1 MMGTEPFASAACPPG
16 MTRPKRDVKTDRKSL
31 QLCHQVADTLNLV
44 LSGECNDDVLRN
56 LHVARVVPA
65 PDASQLL
72 VIVAPAWR
80 GEAMQSAEVLD
91 RLAAHSGR
99 LRSEVAGAITR
110 RKAPRLTFQF
120 VNEAGS

>member
-1 MMGTEPFASAACPPG
+1 
-16 MTRPKRDVKTDRKSL
+16 MTKSRRDGKTDRKAL
-31 QLCHQVADTLNLV
+31 QLCHQVADTLNQV

-65 PDASQLL
+65 PDVSQLL

-80 GEAMQSAEVLD
+80 GEAMQSADVLG
-91 RLAAHSGR
+91 RLAAQSGH
-99 LRSEVAGAITR
+99 LRSEVAAAITR

-120 VNEAGS
+120 VNAPGNEETQDANSR